1 MTLRDNP
8 REAPHPSYKTIKTTK
23 KRHTIMR
30 SLTPFQTPFH
40 QAAPL
45 PTFRKNALL
54 LAILGILFAIPSSA
68 QPTPYYKL
76 VTSSDELV
84 AGDKYI
90 ICYNNKQSAYISIM
104 KTYISGENYCRKV
117 DTHRATTTFDDK
129 IPAPEGSSIITLEA
143 DGNKWR
149 LKTED
154 GQYYSFMESYDRLVT
169 TSTKSDYSIYNIVI
183 DPTDSH
189 VVITCPNKSGYA
201 LQYYNEKFASYK
213 TTTKYPVYLYRYYS
227 DYYTRAKG
235 SYNYATICLPTVAT
249 DLSHTFGTFYTIAGK
264 TMENNEV
271 TAIVI
276 EETSS
281 LEAGKGYIFKYNEGT
296 QIVAVEHKGETTDI
310 VTENKGMIGNLSK
323 EAKNV
328 PIGCYILKNDNILK
342 NAASH
347 NVTIGQ
353 YRAYIDLTNVP
364 IFTGTLNSKMVRFDI
379 NDETTHI
386 SAINPENSSKPQKTF
401 NTQGTLVDESCK
413 GIVIYGGKKI
423 LRK

>member
-1 MTLRDNP
+1 
-8 REAPHPSYKTIKTTK
+8 
-23 KRHTIMR
+23 MR
-30 SLTPFQTPFH
+30 SLTPFQPPFH

-45 PTFRKNALL
+45 PTFRIITLL
-54 LAILGILFAIPSSA
+54 ITILCTPFVIPSSA

-84 AGDKYI
+84 EGDKYI
-90 ICYNNKQSAYISIM
+90 ICYNDKRSAYISIM
-104 KTYISGENYCRKV
+104 ETYVSGKYYCGKV
-117 DTHRATTTFDDK
+117 DTQRATTTFDDK

-143 DGNKWR
+143 DGDKWR

-154 GQYYSFMESYDRLVT
+154 GQYYSFKQYDDCLVT
-169 TSTKSDYSIYNIVI
+169 TPNKSKYSIYKIEI

-189 VVITCPNKSGYA
+189 VVITCPNKSGYT
-201 LQYYNEKFASYK
+201 LQYNNEKFASYK
-213 TTTKYPVYLYRYYS
+213 TNKNPVHLYRYYS
-227 DYYTRAKG
+227 DYYTRAKAY
-235 SYNYATICLPTVAT
+235 YNYATICLPTNAT

-310 VTENKGMIGNLSK
+310 VTDNKGMIGNLSK

-328 PIGCYILKNDNILK
+328 PIGYYILKNDKILK
-342 NAASH
+342 NSTSH

-353 YRAYIDLTNVP
+353 YRAYIDLTDVP
-364 IFTGTLNSKMVRFDI
+364 VFTGTLSSKMVRFDI

-386 SAINPENSSKPQKTF
+386 SAITPGNSSKPQKTF
-401 NTQGTLVDESCK
+401 NTQGTLVDESYK

>member
-1 MTLRDNP
+1 
-8 REAPHPSYKTIKTTK
+8 
-23 KRHTIMR
+23 MR
-30 SLTPFQTPFH
+30 SLTPFQPPLH

-45 PTFRKNALL
+45 PTFRIITLL
-54 LAILGILFAIPSSA
+54 ITILGILFAIPSSA

-76 VTSSDELV
+76 VTSSKELV

-90 ICYNNKQSAYISIM
+90 ICYNNKQSDYISIM
-104 KTYISGENYCRKV
+104 QAYVDNANNCGKV

-129 IPAPEGSSIITLEA
+129 IPAPAGSSIITLEA
-143 DGNKWR
+143 DGDKWR

-154 GQYYSFMESYDRLVT
+154 GQYYSFKQYDDCLVT
-169 TSTKSDYSIYNIVI
+169 TPNKSKYSIYEIEI

-189 VVITCPNKSGYA
+189 VVIKCPNKSGYT
-201 LQYYNEKFASYK
+201 LQYYNEKFASYN
-213 TTTKYPVYLYRYYS
+213 TTKSPVYLYHYYS
-227 DYYTRAKG
+227 DYYTRAKAY
-235 SYNYATICLPTVAT
+235 YNYATICLPTVAT

-328 PIGCYILKNDNILK
+328 PIGCYILKNDKILK
-342 NAASH
+342 NAASPY
-347 NVTIGQ
+347 VTIGQ
-353 YRAYIDLTNVP
+353 YRAYIDLTDVP
-364 IFTGTLNSKMVRFDI
+364 VFTGTLSSKMVRFDI

-386 SAINPENSSKPQKTF
+386 SAITPENSSKPQKTF
-401 NTQGTLVDESCK
+401 NTQGTLVDESYK
-413 GIVIYGGKKI
+413 GIVIYGGRKI

>member
-1 MTLRDNP
+1 
-8 REAPHPSYKTIKTTK
+8 
-23 KRHTIMR
+23 MR

-76 VTSSDELV
+76 VTSSKELV

-90 ICYNNKQSAYISIM
+90 ICYNDKQSEFISIM
-104 KTYISGENYCRKV
+104 KTYVDNANNCGKV
-117 DTHRATTTFDDK
+117 DTHRAKTTFDDK
-129 IPAPEGSSIITLEA
+129 IPAPEESSIITLEA
-143 DGNKWR
+143 DGGKWR

-154 GQYYSFMESYDRLVT
+154 GKYYSFKASNDRLVT
-169 TSTKSDYSIYNIVI
+169 TPEKTDYSIYIIEI

-189 VVITCPNKSGYA
+189 VIITCPNKPEYT
-201 LQYYNEKFASYK
+201 LQYYNGKFASYN
-213 TTTKYPVYLYRYYS
+213 TTKKPVYLYRYYS
-227 DYYTRAKG
+227 DYYTRAKS

-310 VTENKGMIGNLSK
+310 VTDNKGMIGNLSK
-323 EAKNV
+323 EAMNV
-328 PIGCYILKNDNILK
+328 PIECYILKNDKILK
-342 NAASH
+342 NTASH

-364 IFTGTLNSKMVRFDI
+364 VFTGTLSSKMVRFDI

-386 SAINPENSSKPQKTF
+386 SAITPGNSSKPQKTF
-401 NTQGTLVDESCK
+401 NTQGTLVDESYK
-413 GIVIYGGKKI
+413 GIIIYGGKKI

>member
-1 MTLRDNP
+1 
-8 REAPHPSYKTIKTTK
+8 
-23 KRHTIMR
+23 MR
-30 SLTPFQTPFH
+30 SLTPFQPPLH
-40 QAAPL
+40 KAAPL

-76 VTSSDELV
+76 VTSSNELV

-90 ICYNNKQSAYISIM
+90 ICYNDKQSEFVSIM
-104 KTYISGENYCRKV
+104 KTYVDKEDNCGKV
-117 DTHRATTTFDDK
+117 DTHRAKTTFDDK
-129 IPAPEGSSIITLEA
+129 IPAPKGSSIITLEA
-143 DGNKWR
+143 DGDKWR

-154 GQYYSFMESYDRLVT
+154 EKYYSFKASNDRLVT
-169 TSTKSDYSIYNIVI
+169 TPEKTNYSIYEIVI

-189 VVITCPNKSGYA
+189 VEITCPNKPRYT

-213 TTTKYPVYLYRYYS
+213 TTKSPVYLYRYYS
-227 DYYTRAKG
+227 DYYTRAKA

-264 TMENNEV
+264 TMKNNEV

-296 QIVAVEHKGETTDI
+296 RIVAIEHKGETTDI

-328 PIGCYILKNDNILK
+328 PIGCYILKSDEILK

-364 IFTGTLNSKMVRFDI
+364 VFTGTLSSKMVRFDI

-386 SAINPENSSKPQKTF
+386 SAINPGNSSKPQKTF
-401 NTQGTLVDESCK
+401 NTQGTLVDESYK

-423 LRK
+423 MRK

>member
-1 MTLRDNP
+1 MTFRDNP
-8 REAPHPSYKTIKTTK
+8 REAPHPSYKTIKTNK

-30 SLTPFQTPFH
+30 SLTPFQPPFH
-40 QAAPL
+40 QAVPL
-45 PTFRKNALL
+45 PTFRKNTLL
-54 LAILGILFAIPSSA
+54 LAILCTLFAIPSSA

-76 VTSSDELV
+76 VTSSEELV

-90 ICYNNKQSAYISIM
+90 ICYNNKKSDIISIM
-104 KTYISGENYCRKV
+104 KTYVPDEYYCGKV

-129 IPAPEGSSIITLEA
+129 IPAPAGSSIITLEA
-143 DGNKWR
+143 DGGKWR

-154 GQYYSFMESYDRLVT
+154 EKYYSFMASNDRLVT
-169 TSTKSDYSIYNIVI
+169 TPEKTNYSIYDIVI
-183 DPTDSH
+183 DPTDNH
-189 VVITCPNKSGYA
+189 VVITCPNKSGYT

-213 TTTKYPVYLYRYYS
+213 TTKSPVYLYRYYS

-296 QIVAVEHKGETTDI
+296 RIVAIEHKGETTDI
-310 VTENKGMIGNLSK
+310 VTENKGMIGNLSE

-328 PIGCYILKNDNILK
+328 PIGCYILKSDKILK

-364 IFTGTLNSKMVRFDI
+364 VFTGTLSSKMVRFDI

-386 SAINPENSSKPQKTF
+386 SAINPGNSSKPQKTF
-401 NTQGTLVDESCK
+401 NTQGTLVDESYK

>member
-1 MTLRDNP
+1 
-8 REAPHPSYKTIKTTK
+8 
-23 KRHTIMR
+23 MR

-45 PTFRKNALL
+45 PTFRIITLL
-54 LAILGILFAIPSSA
+54 LAILCTLFAIPSSA

-84 AGDKYI
+84 PGDKYI
-90 ICYNNKQSAYISIM
+90 ICYNDKQRDIISIM
-104 KTYISGENYCRKV
+104 KTYVYNENNCGKV
-117 DTHRATTTFDDK
+117 NTHRATTTFDDK

-143 DGNKWR
+143 DGDKWR

-169 TSTKSDYSIYNIVI
+169 TPNKSDYSIYTIDIDSTTHHAIV
-183 DPTDSH
+183 
-189 VVITCPNKSGYA
+189 TCPNKSGYT

-213 TTTKYPVYLYRYYS
+213 TTKSPVYLYRYYS

-264 TMENNEV
+264 TMENNEE

-328 PIGCYILKNDNILK
+328 PRGCYILKNDNILK

-353 YRAYIDLTNVP
+353 YRAYIDLTDVP
-364 IFTGTLNSKMVRFDI
+364 VFTGTLSSKMVRFDI

-386 SAINPENSSKPQKTF
+386 SAITPGNSSKPQKTF

-413 GIVIYGGKKI
+413 GIIIYGGRKI

>member
-1 MTLRDNP
+1 M
-8 REAPHPSYKTIKTTK
+8 
-23 KRHTIMR
+23 
-30 SLTPFQTPFH
+30 
-40 QAAPL
+40 
-45 PTFRKNALL
+45 PTFRIITLL
-54 LAILGILFAIPSSA
+54 ITILCTLFAIPSSA

-90 ICYNNKQSAYISIM
+90 ICYNDKQSEFVSIM
-104 KTYISGENYCRKV
+104 KTYVDKEDNCGKV
-117 DTHRATTTFDDK
+117 DTHRAKTTFDDK
-129 IPAPEGSSIITLEA
+129 IPAPKGSSIITLEA
-143 DGNKWR
+143 DGDKWR

-154 GQYYSFMESYDRLVT
+154 EKYYSFKASNDRLVT
-169 TSTKSDYSIYNIVI
+169 TPEKTNYSIYEIVI

-189 VVITCPNKSGYA
+189 VEITCPNKPRYT
-201 LQYYNEKFASYK
+201 LQYSNEKFASYK
-213 TTTKYPVYLYRYYS
+213 TTKSPVYLYRYYS
-227 DYYTRAKG
+227 DYYTRAKA

-264 TMENNEV
+264 TMKNNEV

-296 QIVAVEHKGETTDI
+296 RIVAIEHKGETTDI
-310 VTENKGMIGNLSK
+310 VTENKGMIGNLSE

-353 YRAYIDLTNVP
+353 YRAYIDLTDVP
-364 IFTGTLNSKMVRFDI
+364 VFTGTLSSKMVRFDI

-386 SAINPENSSKPQKTF
+386 SAINPGNSSKPQKTF
-401 NTQGTLVDESCK
+401 NTQGTLVDESYK
-413 GIVIYGGKKI
+413 GIVIYGGRKI

>member
-1 MTLRDNP
+1 
-8 REAPHPSYKTIKTTK
+8 
-23 KRHTIMR
+23 MR
-30 SLTPFQTPFH
+30 SLTPFQPPFH
-40 QAAPL
+40 QTAPL
-45 PTFRKNALL
+45 PTFRIITLL
-54 LAILGILFAIPSSA
+54 ITILCILFAIPSSA

-76 VTSSDELV
+76 VTSSNELV
-84 AGDKYI
+84 AGNKYI
-90 ICYNNKQSAYISIM
+90 ICYNDKQSEFVSIM
-104 KTYISGENYCRKV
+104 KTYVDKEDNCGKV
-117 DTHRATTTFDDK
+117 DTHRAKTTFDDK

-143 DGNKWR
+143 DDNKWR

-154 GQYYSFMESYDRLVT
+154 GQYYSFMKLEDRLVT
-169 TSTKSDYSIYNIVI
+169 TSSKSDYSIYKIEI

-189 VVITCPNKSGYA
+189 VVIKCPNKPRYT
-201 LQYYNEKFASYK
+201 LQYYNGKFASYN
-213 TTTKYPVYLYRYYS
+213 TTKSPVYLYRYYS
-227 DYYTRAKG
+227 DYYTRAKAA
-235 SYNYATICLPTVAT
+235 SNYATICLPTNAT

-264 TMENNEV
+264 TMENNEE

-310 VTENKGMIGNLSK
+310 VTDNKGMIGNLSK
-323 EAKNV
+323 EAINV
-328 PIGCYILKNDNILK
+328 PIGYYILKNDKILK
-342 NAASH
+342 NTASH

-353 YRAYIDLTNVP
+353 YRAYIDLTHVP
-364 IFTGTLNSKMVRFDI
+364 VFTGTLSSKMVRFDI

-386 SAINPENSSKPQKTF
+386 SAITPGNSSKPQKTF
-401 NTQGTLVDESCK
+401 NTQGTLVDESYK

>member
-1 MTLRDNP
+1 
-8 REAPHPSYKTIKTTK
+8 
-23 KRHTIMR
+23 MR
-30 SLTPFQTPFH
+30 SLTPFQPPFH

-45 PTFRKNALL
+45 PTFRIITLL
-54 LAILGILFAIPSSA
+54 ITILCILFAIPSSA

-76 VTSSDELV
+76 VTSSKELV

-90 ICYNNKQSAYISIM
+90 ICYNDKRSAYISIM
-104 KTYISGENYCRKV
+104 ETYVSGKYYCGKV
-117 DTHRATTTFDDK
+117 DTQRATTTFDDK
-129 IPAPEGSSIITLEA
+129 IPAPKGSSIITLEA
-143 DGNKWR
+143 DDNKWR

-169 TSTKSDYSIYNIVI
+169 TSSKSNYSIYNIEI

-189 VVITCPNKSGYA
+189 VVIKCPNKPRYT
-201 LQYYNEKFASYK
+201 LQYYNGKFASYN
-213 TTTKYPVYLYRYYS
+213 TTKSPVYLYRYYS
-227 DYYTRAKG
+227 DYYTRAKA

-296 QIVAVEHKGETTDI
+296 QIVAIEHKGETTDI

-328 PIGCYILKNDNILK
+328 RIGCYILKNDKILK

-347 NVTIGQ
+347 NVSIGQ

-364 IFTGTLNSKMVRFDI
+364 VFTGTLSSKMVRFDI

-386 SAINPENSSKPQKTF
+386 SAITPGNSSKPQKTF
-401 NTQGTLVDESCK
+401 NTQGTLVDESYK
-413 GIVIYGGKKI
+413 GIVIYGGRKI

>member
-1 MTLRDNP
+1 
-8 REAPHPSYKTIKTTK
+8 
-23 KRHTIMR
+23 MR

-45 PTFRKNALL
+45 PTFRIITLL
-54 LAILGILFAIPSSA
+54 ITILCILFAIPSSA

-76 VTSSDELV
+76 VTSSKELV

-90 ICYNNKQSAYISIM
+90 ICYNDKRSAYISIM
-104 KTYISGENYCRKV
+104 ETYVSGKYYCGKV
-117 DTHRATTTFDDK
+117 DTQRATTTFDDK
-129 IPAPEGSSIITLEA
+129 IPAPKGSSIITLEA
-143 DGNKWR
+143 DDNKWR

-169 TSTKSDYSIYNIVI
+169 TSSKSNYSIYNIEI

-189 VVITCPNKSGYA
+189 VVIKCPNKPRYT
-201 LQYYNEKFASYK
+201 LQYYNGKFASYN
-213 TTTKYPVYLYRYYS
+213 TTKSPVYLYRYYS
-227 DYYTRAKG
+227 DYYTRAKA

-296 QIVAVEHKGETTDI
+296 QIVAIEHKGETTDI

-328 PIGCYILKNDNILK
+328 RIGCYILKNDKILK

-347 NVTIGQ
+347 NVSIGQ
-353 YRAYIDLTNVP
+353 YRAYIDLTHVP
-364 IFTGTLNSKMVRFDI
+364 VFTGTLSSKMVRFDI

-386 SAINPENSSKPQKTF
+386 SAITPGNSSKPQKTF
-401 NTQGTLVDESCK
+401 NTQGTLVDESYK
-413 GIVIYGGKKI
+413 GIVIYGGRKI

>member
-1 MTLRDNP
+1 
-8 REAPHPSYKTIKTTK
+8 
-23 KRHTIMR
+23 MR
-30 SLTPFQTPFH
+30 SLTPFQTPLH

-76 VTSSDELV
+76 VTSSEELV
-84 AGDKYI
+84 AGYKYI
-90 ICYNNKQSAYISIM
+90 ICYNDKQSAYISIM
-104 KTYISGENYCRKV
+104 ETYVSGKYYCGKV

-143 DGNKWR
+143 DGDKWR

-169 TSTKSDYSIYNIVI
+169 TPEKTNYSIYEIVI
-183 DPTDSH
+183 APTDSH
-189 VVITCPNKSGYA
+189 VEITCPNKSGYA

-235 SYNYATICLPTVAT
+235 SYNYATICLPTVTT

-328 PIGCYILKNDNILK
+328 PIGCYILKNDKILK

-353 YRAYIDLTNVP
+353 YRAYIDLTDVP
-364 IFTGTLNSKMVRFDI
+364 IFTGTLSSKMVRFDI

-386 SAINPENSSKPQKTF
+386 SAINPGNSSKPQKTF
-401 NTQGTLVDESCK
+401 NTQGTLVDESYK

>member
-1 MTLRDNP
+1 
-8 REAPHPSYKTIKTTK
+8 
-23 KRHTIMR
+23 MR
-30 SLTPFQTPFH
+30 SLTPFLTPFH
-40 QAAPL
+40 QPAPL
-45 PTFRKNALL
+45 PTFRKNTLL
-54 LAILGILFAIPSSA
+54 LAILGIIFAIPSSA

-84 AGDKYI
+84 AGYKYI
-90 ICYNNKQSAYISIM
+90 ICYNNKQSDIISIM
-104 KTYISGENYCRKV
+104 KTYVSGKYYCGKV

-129 IPAPEGSSIITLEA
+129 IPAPAGSSIITLEA
-143 DGNKWR
+143 DGDKWR

-154 GQYYSFMESYDRLVT
+154 EKYYSFMASNDRLDT
-169 TSTKSDYSIYNIVI
+169 TSEKTKYSIYDIEI

-189 VVITCPNKSGYA
+189 VVITCPNKSGYT
-201 LQYYNEKFASYK
+201 LQYYNGKFASYK
-213 TTTKYPVYLYRYYS
+213 TTTKSPVYLYRYYS
-227 DYYTRAKG
+227 DYYTRAKS
-235 SYNYATICLPTVAT
+235 SYNYATICLPTNAT

-264 TMENNEV
+264 TIENNEV

-281 LEAGKGYIFKYNEGT
+281 LETGKGYIFKYNEDA

-323 EAKNV
+323 EAMNV
-328 PIGCYILKNDNILK
+328 PIGCYILKSDKILK

-353 YRAYIDLTNVP
+353 YRAYIDLKNVP
-364 IFTGTLNSKMVRFDI
+364 VFTGTLSSKMVRFDI
-379 NDETTHI
+379 NDETTRI
-386 SAINPENSSKPQKTF
+386 SAIIPGNSSKPQKTF
-401 NTQGTLVDESCK
+401 NTQGTLVDESYK

>member
-1 MTLRDNP
+1 
-8 REAPHPSYKTIKTTK
+8 
-23 KRHTIMR
+23 MR

-45 PTFRKNALL
+45 PTFRKNTLL

-76 VTSSDELV
+76 VTSSKELV

-90 ICYNNKQSAYISIM
+90 ICYNDKQRDIISIM
-104 KTYISGENYCRKV
+104 KTYVYNENNCGKV
-117 DTHRATTTFDDK
+117 NTHRATTTFDDK
-129 IPAPEGSSIITLEA
+129 IPAPKGSSIITLEA
-143 DGNKWR
+143 DGDKWR

-154 GQYYSFMESYDRLVT
+154 GKYYSFKASNDRLVT
-169 TSTKSDYSIYNIVI
+169 TPEKTNYSIYEIVI

-189 VVITCPNKSGYA
+189 VVITCPNKPGYT

-213 TTTKYPVYLYRYYS
+213 TTKSPVYLYRYYS
-227 DYYTRAKG
+227 DYYTRAKA

-328 PIGCYILKNDNILK
+328 PIGYYILKSDKILK

-353 YRAYIDLTNVP
+353 YRAYINLTNVP
-364 IFTGTLNSKMVRFDI
+364 VFTGTLSSKMVRFDI

-386 SAINPENSSKPQKTF
+386 SAINPGNSSKPQKTF
-401 NTQGTLVDESCK
+401 NTQGTLVDESYK

>member
-1 MTLRDNP
+1 
-8 REAPHPSYKTIKTTK
+8 
-23 KRHTIMR
+23 MR
-30 SLTPFQTPFH
+30 SLTPFLTPLH

-45 PTFRKNALL
+45 PTFRIITLL
-54 LAILGILFAIPSSA
+54 ITILCTPFAIPSSA

-76 VTSSDELV
+76 VTSSNELV

-90 ICYNNKQSAYISIM
+90 ICYNDKRSAYISIM
-104 KTYISGENYCRKV
+104 ETYISGKYYCGKV
-117 DTHRATTTFDDK
+117 DTQRATTTFDDK
-129 IPAPEGSSIITLEA
+129 IPAPERSSIITLEA
-143 DGNKWR
+143 DDNKWR

-169 TSTKSDYSIYNIVI
+169 TPNKSDYSIYTIDIDSTTHHAIV
-183 DPTDSH
+183 
-189 VVITCPNKSGYA
+189 TCPNKSGYT

-235 SYNYATICLPTVAT
+235 SSNYATICLPTVAT

-310 VTENKGMIGNLSK
+310 VTENKGIIGNLSK
-323 EAKNV
+323 EAMNV
-328 PIGCYILKNDNILK
+328 PIECYILKSDKLLK

-364 IFTGTLNSKMVRFDI
+364 IFTGTLSSKMVRFDI

-386 SAINPENSSKPQKTF
+386 SAINPGNSSKPQKTF
-401 NTQGTLVDESCK
+401 NTQGTLVDESYK
-413 GIVIYGGKKI
+413 GIVIYGGRKI

>member
-1 MTLRDNP
+1 
-8 REAPHPSYKTIKTTK
+8 
-23 KRHTIMR
+23 MR
-30 SLTPFQTPFH
+30 SLTPFQPPFH

-45 PTFRKNALL
+45 PTFRIITLL
-54 LAILGILFAIPSSA
+54 ITILCTLFAIPSSA

-76 VTSSDELV
+76 VTSSKELV

-90 ICYNNKQSAYISIM
+90 ICYNDKRSAYISIM
-104 KTYISGENYCRKV
+104 ETYVSGKYYCGKV
-117 DTHRATTTFDDK
+117 DTQRATTTFDDK
-129 IPAPEGSSIITLEA
+129 IPAPKGSSIITLEA
-143 DGNKWR
+143 DDNKWR

-169 TSTKSDYSIYNIVI
+169 TSSKSNYSIYNIEI

-189 VVITCPNKSGYA
+189 VVIKCPNKPRYT
-201 LQYYNEKFASYK
+201 LQYYNGKFASYN
-213 TTTKYPVYLYRYYS
+213 TTKSPVYLYRYYS
-227 DYYTRAKG
+227 DYYTRAKA

-296 QIVAVEHKGETTDI
+296 QIVAIEHKGETTDI
-310 VTENKGMIGNLSK
+310 VTENKGMIGNLSE

-328 PIGCYILKNDNILK
+328 PIGCYILKSDKILK
-342 NAASH
+342 NAASP

-353 YRAYIDLTNVP
+353 YRAYIDLTHVP
-364 IFTGTLNSKMVRFDI
+364 VFTGTLSSKMVRFDI

-386 SAINPENSSKPQKTF
+386 SAITPGNSSKPQKTF
-401 NTQGTLVDESCK
+401 NTQGTLVDESYK
-413 GIVIYGGKKI
+413 GIVIYGGRKI

>member
-1 MTLRDNP
+1 MTFRDNP
-8 REAPHPSYKTIKTTK
+8 REAPHPSYKTIKTNK

-30 SLTPFQTPFH
+30 SLTPFQPPFH

-45 PTFRKNALL
+45 PTFRIITLL
-54 LAILGILFAIPSSA
+54 ITILCTLFAIPSSA

-76 VTSSDELV
+76 VTSSNELV
-84 AGDKYI
+84 AGEHYI
-90 ICYNNKQSAYISIM
+90 ICY
-104 KTYISGENYCRKV
+104 ISGKYYCGKV
-117 DTHRATTTFDDK
+117 DTQRATTTFDDK

-143 DGNKWR
+143 DDNRWR

-154 GQYYSFMESYDRLVT
+154 GQYYSFMKLDDCLVT
-169 TSTKSDYSIYNIVI
+169 TPNKSNYSIYNIEI

-189 VVITCPNKSGYA
+189 VVIKCPNKSGYT
-201 LQYYNEKFASYK
+201 LQYYNGKFASYK
-213 TTTKYPVYLYRYYS
+213 TTKSPVYLYRYYS

-328 PIGCYILKNDNILK
+328 PIGYYILKSDKILK

-364 IFTGTLNSKMVRFDI
+364 VFTGTLSSKMVRFDI

-386 SAINPENSSKPQKTF
+386 SAITPENSSKPQKTF
-401 NTQGTLVDESCK
+401 NTQGTLVDESYK
-413 GIVIYGGKKI
+413 GIIIYGGKKI

>member
-1 MTLRDNP
+1 
-8 REAPHPSYKTIKTTK
+8 
-23 KRHTIMR
+23 MR
-30 SLTPFQTPFH
+30 SLTPFLTPFH

-45 PTFRKNALL
+45 PTFRKNTLL

-76 VTSSDELV
+76 VTSSNELV
-84 AGDKYI
+84 EGDKYI
-90 ICYNNKQSAYISIM
+90 ICYNDKQSEFISIM
-104 KTYISGENYCRKV
+104 KTYVDNANNCGKV
-117 DTHRATTTFDDK
+117 DTQRATTTFDDK

-143 DGNKWR
+143 DGDKWR

-154 GQYYSFMESYDRLVT
+154 GQYYSFKQYDDCLVT
-169 TSTKSDYSIYNIVI
+169 TPNKSKYSIYKIEI

-189 VVITCPNKSGYA
+189 VVITCPNKPEYT
-201 LQYYNEKFASYK
+201 LQYYNGKFASYNTPK
-213 TTTKYPVYLYRYYS
+213 SPVYLYRYYS
-227 DYYTRAKG
+227 DYYTRAK
-235 SYNYATICLPTVAT
+235 SYYNYATICLPTVAT

-281 LEAGKGYIFKYNEGT
+281 LEAGKGYIFKYNEDT
-296 QIVAVEHKGETTDI
+296 QILAVEHKGETTDI

-328 PIGCYILKNDNILK
+328 PIGCYILKSDKILK
-342 NAASH
+342 NAASP

-353 YRAYIDLTNVP
+353 YRAYIDLTDVP
-364 IFTGTLNSKMVRFDI
+364 VFTGTLSSKMVRFDI

-386 SAINPENSSKPQKTF
+386 SAINPGNSSKPQKTF
-401 NTQGTLVDESCK
+401 NTQGTLVDESYK
-413 GIVIYGGKKI
+413 GIVIYGGRKI

>member
-1 MTLRDNP
+1 
-8 REAPHPSYKTIKTTK
+8 
-23 KRHTIMR
+23 MR
-30 SLTPFQTPFH
+30 SLTPFQPPFH

-45 PTFRKNALL
+45 PTFRIITLL
-54 LAILGILFAIPSSA
+54 ITILCTPFAIPSSA

-90 ICYNNKQSAYISIM
+90 ICYNDKQSAYISIM
-104 KTYISGENYCRKV
+104 ETYVSGKYYCGKV
-117 DTHRATTTFDDK
+117 DTRRATTTFDDK
-129 IPAPEGSSIITLEA
+129 IPAPKGSSIITLEA

-235 SYNYATICLPTVAT
+235 SYNYATICLPTNAT

-264 TMENNEV
+264 TIENNEV

-323 EAKNV
+323 EGKNV
-328 PIGCYILKNDNILK
+328 RIGCYILKNDKILK
-342 NAASH
+342 NAASPY
-347 NVTIGQ
+347 VTIGQ
-353 YRAYIDLTNVP
+353 YRAYIDLKNVP
-364 IFTGTLNSKMVRFDI
+364 VFTGTLSSKMVRFDI

-386 SAINPENSSKPQKTF
+386 SAITPGNSSKPQKTF
-401 NTQGTLVDESCK
+401 NTQGTLVDENYK
-413 GIVIYGGKKI
+413 GIIIYGGRKI

>member
-1 MTLRDNP
+1 
-8 REAPHPSYKTIKTTK
+8 
-23 KRHTIMR
+23 MR
-30 SLTPFQTPFH
+30 SLTPFQPPLH
-40 QAAPL
+40 KAAPL
-45 PTFRKNALL
+45 PTFRIITLL
-54 LAILGILFAIPSSA
+54 ITILCTLFAIPSSA

-76 VTSSDELV
+76 VTSSEELV

-90 ICYNNKQSAYISIM
+90 ICYNDKQSEFVSIM
-104 KTYISGENYCRKV
+104 KTYVDKEDNCGKV
-117 DTHRATTTFDDK
+117 DTHRVKTTFDDK

-143 DGNKWR
+143 DGDKWR

-154 GQYYSFMESYDRLVT
+154 EKYYSFKASNDRLVT
-169 TSTKSDYSIYNIVI
+169 TSSKSDYSIYNIVI

-189 VVITCPNKSGYA
+189 VVITCPNKYGYT
-201 LQYYNEKFASYK
+201 LQYYNEKFASYDEDHN
-213 TTTKYPVYLYRYYS
+213 PVYLYRYHS
-227 DYYTRAKG
+227 DYYTRAKAY
-235 SYNYATICLPTVAT
+235 YNYATICLPTVAT

-264 TMENNEV
+264 TMKNNEV

-310 VTENKGMIGNLSK
+310 VTENKGMIGNLSE

-328 PIGCYILKNDNILK
+328 PIGCYILKSDKILK
-342 NAASH
+342 NAASP

-353 YRAYIDLTNVP
+353 YRAYINLTNVP
-364 IFTGTLNSKMVRFDI
+364 IFTGTLSSKMVRFDI

-386 SAINPENSSKPQKTF
+386 SAINPGNSTKPQKTF
-401 NTQGTLVDESCK
+401 NTQGTLVDESYK
-413 GIVIYGGKKI
+413 GIVIYGGRKI

>member
-1 MTLRDNP
+1 
-8 REAPHPSYKTIKTTK
+8 
-23 KRHTIMR
+23 MR

-40 QAAPL
+40 QTAPL
-45 PTFRKNALL
+45 PTFRIITLL
-54 LAILGILFAIPSSA
+54 ITILCTPFAIPSSA

-76 VTSSDELV
+76 VTSSNELV

-90 ICYNNKQSAYISIM
+90 ICYNDKQSNYISIM
-104 KTYISGENYCRKV
+104 ETYVSGKYYCGKV
-117 DTHRATTTFDDK
+117 DTHRAKTTFDDK
-129 IPAPEGSSIITLEA
+129 IPAPAGSSIITLEA
-143 DGNKWR
+143 DGDKWR

-154 GQYYSFMESYDRLVT
+154 EKYYSFMESYDRLVT
-169 TSTKSDYSIYNIVI
+169 TSDKTDYSIYIIEI

-189 VVITCPNKSGYA
+189 VVITCPNKSGYT
-201 LQYYNEKFASYK
+201 LQYYNGKFASYN
-213 TTTKYPVYLYRYYS
+213 TTKSPVYLYRYYS
-227 DYYTRAKG
+227 DYYTRAKAA
-235 SYNYATICLPTVAT
+235 SNYATICLPTNAT

-264 TMENNEV
+264 TMENNEE

-328 PIGCYILKNDNILK
+328 PIGYYILKSDKILK

-353 YRAYIDLTNVP
+353 YRAYIDLTHVP
-364 IFTGTLNSKMVRFDI
+364 VFTGTLSSKMVRFDI

-386 SAINPENSSKPQKTF
+386 SAINPGNSSKPQKTF
-401 NTQGTLVDESCK
+401 NTQGTLVDESYK

>member
-1 MTLRDNP
+1 
-8 REAPHPSYKTIKTTK
+8 
-23 KRHTIMR
+23 MR
-30 SLTPFQTPFH
+30 SLTPFQPPLH

-45 PTFRKNALL
+45 PTFRIITLL
-54 LAILGILFAIPSSA
+54 ITILCTPFAIQSSA

-76 VTSSDELV
+76 VTSSEELV

-90 ICYNNKQSAYISIM
+90 ICYNNKKSDIISIM
-104 KTYISGENYCRKV
+104 ETYVSGKYYCGKV
-117 DTHRATTTFDDK
+117 DTQRATTTFDNK

-143 DGNKWR
+143 DGDKWR

-169 TSTKSDYSIYNIVI
+169 TPNKSDYSIYTIDIDSTTHHAIV
-183 DPTDSH
+183 
-189 VVITCPNKSGYA
+189 TCPNKSGYT
-201 LQYYNEKFASYK
+201 LQYYNGKFASYN
-213 TTTKYPVYLYRYYS
+213 TTKSPVYLYRYYS
-227 DYYTRAKG
+227 DYYTRAKAA
-235 SYNYATICLPTVAT
+235 SNYATICLPTNAT

-264 TMENNEV
+264 TMENNEE

-328 PIGCYILKNDNILK
+328 PIECYILKSDKLLK

-364 IFTGTLNSKMVRFDI
+364 VFTGTLSSKMVRFDI

-386 SAINPENSSKPQKTF
+386 SAITPGNSSKPQKTF
-401 NTQGTLVDESCK
+401 NTQGTLVDESYK

>member
-1 MTLRDNP
+1 
-8 REAPHPSYKTIKTTK
+8 
-23 KRHTIMR
+23 MR
-30 SLTPFQTPFH
+30 SLTPFQPPFH
-40 QAAPL
+40 QTAPL
-45 PTFRKNALL
+45 PTFRIITLL
-54 LAILGILFAIPSSA
+54 ITILCTLFAIPSSA

-76 VTSSDELV
+76 VTSSEELV

-90 ICYNNKQSAYISIM
+90 ICYNNKKSDIISIM
-104 KTYISGENYCRKV
+104 KTYVPDEYYCGKV

-129 IPAPEGSSIITLEA
+129 IPAPAGSSIITLEA
-143 DGNKWR
+143 DGDEWR

-154 GQYYSFMESYDRLVT
+154 GQYYSFMKLDDRLAT
-169 TSTKSDYSIYNIVI
+169 TSTKSNYSIYNIVI

-189 VVITCPNKSGYA
+189 VVITCPNKPGYT
-201 LQYYNEKFASYK
+201 LQYYNEKFASYDEDRN
-213 TTTKYPVYLYRYYS
+213 PVYLYRYYS
-227 DYYTRAKG
+227 DYYTRAKAY
-235 SYNYATICLPTVAT
+235 YNYATICLPTVAT

-323 EAKNV
+323 EAMNV
-328 PIGCYILKNDNILK
+328 PIECYILKSDKLLK

-364 IFTGTLNSKMVRFDI
+364 VFTGTLSSKMVRFDI

-386 SAINPENSSKPQKTF
+386 SAITPGNSSKPQKTF
-401 NTQGTLVDESCK
+401 NTQGTLVDESYK
-413 GIVIYGGKKI
+413 GIVIYGGRKI

>member
-1 MTLRDNP
+1 MTFRDHP
-8 REAPHPSYKTIKTTK
+8 REAPHPSYKTIKTNK

-30 SLTPFQTPFH
+30 SLTPFQTPYH

-45 PTFRKNALL
+45 PTFRIITLL
-54 LAILGILFAIPSSA
+54 ITILCTLFAIPSSA

-76 VTSSDELV
+76 VTSSNELV

-90 ICYNNKQSAYISIM
+90 ICYNNKKSDIISIM
-104 KTYISGENYCRKV
+104 KTYVPDEYYCGKV

-129 IPAPEGSSIITLEA
+129 IPAPAGSSIITLEA
-143 DGNKWR
+143 DGDKWR

-154 GQYYSFMESYDRLVT
+154 GQYYSFMKLDDCLVT
-169 TSTKSDYSIYNIVI
+169 TPNKSNYSIYNIEI

-189 VVITCPNKSGYA
+189 VVITCPNKPGYT
-201 LQYYNEKFASYK
+201 LQYYNEKFASYDEDHN
-213 TTTKYPVYLYRYYS
+213 PVYLYRYHS
-227 DYYTRAKG
+227 DYYTRAKA

-264 TMENNEV
+264 TMKNNEV

-281 LEAGKGYIFKYNEGT
+281 LEAGKGYIFKYNEDA

-310 VTENKGMIGNLSK
+310 VTENKGMIGNLSE

-328 PIGCYILKNDNILK
+328 PIGCYILKSDKILK
-342 NAASH
+342 NAASP

-364 IFTGTLNSKMVRFDI
+364 VFTGTLSSKMVRFDI

-386 SAINPENSSKPQKTF
+386 SAITPGNSTKPQKTF
-401 NTQGTLVDESCK
+401 NTQGTLVDESYK

>member
-1 MTLRDNP
+1 
-8 REAPHPSYKTIKTTK
+8 
-23 KRHTIMR
+23 MR

-84 AGDKYI
+84 PGEQYI
-90 ICYNNKQSAYISIM
+90 ICYNDKQSNYISIM
-104 KTYISGENYCRKV
+104 KTYVDKEDNCGKV

-129 IPAPEGSSIITLEA
+129 IPAPAGSSIITLEA
-143 DGNKWR
+143 DGDKWR

-154 GQYYSFMESYDRLVT
+154 GQYYSFMQYYDRLVT
-169 TSTKSDYSIYNIVI
+169 TPNKSKYSIYIIEI

-189 VVITCPNKSGYA
+189 VVIKCPNKSGYT
-201 LQYYNEKFASYK
+201 LQYYNGKFASYN
-213 TTTKYPVYLYRYYS
+213 TTKSPVYLYRYYS
-227 DYYTRAKG
+227 DYYTRAKA
-235 SYNYATICLPTVAT
+235 SYNYATICLPTNAT

-281 LEAGKGYIFKYNEGT
+281 LEAGKGYIFKYNEDT
-296 QIVAVEHKGETTDI
+296 QILAVEHKGETTDI

-328 PIGCYILKNDNILK
+328 PIGCYILKSDKILK
-342 NAASH
+342 NAASP

-353 YRAYIDLTNVP
+353 YRAYIDLTDVP
-364 IFTGTLNSKMVRFDI
+364 VFTGTLSSKMVRFDI

-386 SAINPENSSKPQKTF
+386 SAINPGNSSKPQKTF
-401 NTQGTLVDESCK
+401 NTQGTLVDESYK
-413 GIVIYGGKKI
+413 GIVIYGGRKI

>member
-1 MTLRDNP
+1 
-8 REAPHPSYKTIKTTK
+8 
-23 KRHTIMR
+23 MR
-30 SLTPFQTPFH
+30 SLTPFQPPFH

-45 PTFRKNALL
+45 PTFRKNTLL

-76 VTSSDELV
+76 VTSSNELV
-84 AGDKYI
+84 AGYKYI

-104 KTYISGENYCRKV
+104 KAYVDKENNCGKV

-143 DGNKWR
+143 DDNKWR

-169 TSTKSDYSIYNIVI
+169 TSSKSNYSIYNIEI

-189 VVITCPNKSGYA
+189 VVIKCPNKPRYT
-201 LQYYNEKFASYK
+201 LQYYNGKFASYN
-213 TTTKYPVYLYRYYS
+213 TTKSPVYLYRYYS
-227 DYYTRAKG
+227 DYYTRAKA

-264 TMENNEV
+264 TMKNNEV

-328 PIGCYILKNDNILK
+328 PIGCYILKSDEILK
-342 NAASH
+342 NAASP

-364 IFTGTLNSKMVRFDI
+364 VFTGTLSSKMVRFDI

-386 SAINPENSSKPQKTF
+386 SAIIPENSSKPQKTF
-401 NTQGTLVDESCK
+401 NTQGTLVDESYK